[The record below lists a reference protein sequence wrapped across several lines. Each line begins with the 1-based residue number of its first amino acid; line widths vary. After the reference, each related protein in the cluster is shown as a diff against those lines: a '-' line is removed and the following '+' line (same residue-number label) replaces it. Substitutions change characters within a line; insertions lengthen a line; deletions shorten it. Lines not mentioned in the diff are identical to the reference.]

1 MASPAP
7 MAESETKPFGLLQKL
22 VEDNDL
28 HGLEILLGKFNLFDA
43 LNLVRKEIRHSAF
56 LAYLLSP
63 HENHGLGDTFLK
75 VFLQKTLSATNVDG
89 LTPIDIHV
97 WNLSDAE
104 IQCEWQCIDIFI
116 RDEAHRLAVII
127 ENKIGSTEHDDQL
140 NRYLELV
147 REKHVG
153 WSVIPIYLTVEG
165 ETPTNDQYISVGYSQ
180 VCDVIESIV
189 ELRRSR
195 LDPDVAVLI
204 EHYVEMLRRHFLQE
218 SKIAELCRKLYA
230 RHKEA
235 FDLIY
240 EHRPDRLQHIRELI
254 ESEINKNAELIL
266 DHSSKSSIRFIPK
279 KIDLPIR
286 GKGWTASGRMLL
298 FEIENVEES
307 LAVKLTIGP
316 GEAAVREKLF
326 EFSKQKPFNGTTK
339 LYKQW
344 TTIYRH
350 KLLSNN
356 DYALEDSDFDDKL
369 VEEWKAFLEKD
380 LPSLIGAF
388 NRNQWVQA
396 ALNGTLPKTFGDF
409 FEEASKA

>member
-7 MAESETKPFGLLQKL
+7 IAESEAKAFSLLQKL
-22 VEDNDL
+22 IEDNDL

-43 LNLVRKEIRHSAF
+43 LNLVRHEIRHSAI

-75 VFLQKTLSATNVDG
+75 AFLQRALSANNVDG

-104 IQCEWQCIDIFI
+104 VQCEWQCIDIFI
-116 RDEAHRLAVII
+116 RDETHRLAVII

-147 REKHVG
+147 REKHIG
-153 WSVIPIYLTVEG
+153 WSVVSIYLTVEG
-165 ETPTNDQYISVGYSQ
+165 ETPTNEQYISIGYGQ
-180 VCDVIESIV
+180 VCKLIESIV
-189 ELRRSR
+189 ELRKSR
-195 LDPDVAVLI
+195 LDPDVVVLI
-204 EHYVEMLRRHFLQE
+204 EHYVEMLRRHFLEE
-218 SKIAELCRKLYA
+218 SKIAKLCQKLYA

-235 FDLIY
+235 LDLIY
-240 EHRPDRLQHIRELI
+240 EHRPDRLQHVRELL
-254 ESEINKNAELIL
+254 ESEINKNPELGL
-266 DHSSKSSIRFIPK
+266 DHSSKSAIRFIPK
-279 KIDLPIR
+279 KIDLPIH

-307 LAVKLTIGP
+307 LAVKLIIGP

-326 EFSKQKPFNGTTK
+326 DLAKQKPFSGTTK

-350 KLLSNN
+350 RLLSNK

-380 LPSLIGAF
+380 LPPLIGAF
-388 NRNQWVQA
+388 NSNQWVQA
-396 ALNGTLPKTFGDF
+396 ALNGTLPKTVEDF
-409 FEEASKA
+409 FEEPSK